1 LCVPPSFKSRFIGI
15 TIGQEEIIRCHLLAS
30 SISEENKII
39 IIIIIN
45 ILFKLLQNTKRYNK
59 VGVATSIKYYL
70 LKLYFVFF
78 LI

>member
-39 IIIIIN
+39 IIIIN
-45 ILFKLLQNTKRYNK
+45 ILFKLLQNT
-59 VGVATSIKYYL
+59 
-70 LKLYFVFF
+70 
-78 LI
+78 